1 MPNYSFR
8 KKHFEVAFET
18 LKTKGSDG
26 MSDFIPVHFLRK
38 VLTNFGEVM
47 TVDEVDEL
55 IDDMD
60 TDKDGRISYEEF
72 VNSFEQD

>member
-1 MPNYSFR
+1 MSKYSSR

-26 MSDFIPVHFLRK
+26 ASDFVPVDFLRK

-72 VNSFEQD
+72 VNTFQQD